1 METGRLG
8 TIPQGQGDKGTGM
21 DAMGATFEG
30 GMVGYRI
37 PMARPRWTFILL
49 GINVA
54 VFLAMTVFGALN
66 GLGLGGSQDT
76 RVLVTFGAMQNQLI
90 ALGDYYRLLT
100 SMFLHIGPI
109 HLAFNS
115 YALYILGQDVE
126 RLYGSGRFLVI
137 YLLSGL
143 GGSLASFVLGGVGV
157 SAGASGAIFGL
168 IGASI
173 AYFYLHRQ
181 TFGQRGQAQLRSLLM
196 LAGINLVFGF
206 TIPGINN
213 LAHMGG
219 LVFGLALGWILAP
232 KYQAPSIFTPTAAGA
247 LTLEDSTTIGRRL
260 PQLLAVSVILG
271 VLALVGTMR
280 WGG

>member
-1 METGRLG
+1 MDTGR
-8 TIPQGQGDKGTGM
+8 QVDKGIGM
-21 DAMGATFEG
+21 DAAGATFEG

-49 GINVA
+49 GINIA
-54 VFLAMTVFGALN
+54 VFIAMTVFGALN
-66 GLGLGGSQDT
+66 GLGLNGSQDF
-76 RVLVTFGAMQNQLI
+76 RVLLTFGAMQNELI
-90 ALGDYYRLLT
+90 AQGDYHRLLT
-100 SMFLHIGPI
+100 SMFLHIGLI

-115 YALYILGQDVE
+115 YALFIVGQDVE
-126 RLYGSGRFLVI
+126 RLYGSARFLLI
-137 YLLSGL
+137 YFLSGL
-143 GGSLASFVLGGVGV
+143 GGSLASFVFGAGGI

-232 KYQAPSIFTPTAAGA
+232 KYQAPSVFTPRADGA

-260 PQLLAVSVILG
+260 PMLLAVTVILG

>member
-1 METGRLG
+1 METGK
-8 TIPQGQGDKGTGM
+8 QGNKETRGEAGM
-21 DAMGATFEG
+21 AEAPYLPAGAP
-30 GMVGYRI
+30 VGFRI

-49 GINVA
+49 GINIA
-54 VFLAMTVFGALN
+54 VFVAMTVFGALN
-66 GLGLGGSQDT
+66 GLGLNGSQDF
-76 RVLVTFGAMQNQLI
+76 RVLLIFGAMQNEMI
-90 ALGDYYRLLT
+90 AQGDYHRLLT
-100 SMFLHIGPI
+100 SMFLHIGLI

-115 YALYILGQDVE
+115 YALFIVGQDVE
-126 RLYGSGRFLVI
+126 RLYGSSRFLLI
-137 YLLSGL
+137 YFLSGL
-143 GGSLASFVLGGVGV
+143 GGSLASFVLGAGGI

-173 AYFYLHRQ
+173 AYFYLHRA
-181 TFGQRGQAQLRSLLM
+181 TFGPRGQAQLRSLLM
-196 LAGINLVFGF
+196 LAGINLLLGF

-219 LVFGLALGWILAP
+219 LVFGALLGWLLAP
-232 KYQAPSIFTPTAAGA
+232 KYRAPSVFMPAPDGA

-260 PQLLAVSVILG
+260 PHLLAVTVILG

>member
-1 METGRLG
+1 
-8 TIPQGQGDKGTGM
+8 M
-21 DAMGATFEG
+21 DAARAVFEG

-37 PMARPRWTFILL
+37 PMARPRWTYVLL
-49 GINVA
+49 GVNVA

-66 GLGLGGSQDT
+66 GLGLNGSQDF
-76 RVLVTFGAMQNQLI
+76 RVLVIFGAMQNQLI
-90 ALGDYYRLLT
+90 AQGEFYRLLT
-100 SMFLHIGPI
+100 SMFLHIGLI

-115 YALYILGQDVE
+115 YALFILGQDVE
-126 RLYGSGRFLVI
+126 RLYGSARFLLI
-137 YLLSGL
+137 YFLSGL
-143 GGSLASFVLGGVGV
+143 GGSLASFVLGAGGI

-168 IGASI
+168 IGTEI
-173 AYFYLHRQ
+173 AFFYLHRQ

-219 LVFGLALGWILAP
+219 LLFGLALGWILAP
-232 KYQAPSIFTPTAAGA
+232 KYQAPSVFRPPADGA

-260 PQLLAVSVILG
+260 PMLLAVTVIMG
-271 VLALVGTMR
+271 VLLLVGTIR
-280 WGG
+280 WSG

>member
-1 METGRLG
+1 
-8 TIPQGQGDKGTGM
+8 M
-21 DAMGATFEG
+21 DAARTVFEG

-37 PMARPRWTFILL
+37 PMARPRWTYVLL
-49 GINVA
+49 GVNVA

-66 GLGLGGSQDT
+66 GLGLNGSQDS
-76 RVLVTFGAMQNQLI
+76 RVLVIFGAMQNQLI
-90 ALGDYYRLLT
+90 AQGDFYRLLT
-100 SMFLHIGPI
+100 SMFLHIGLI
-109 HLAFNS
+109 HLLFNS
-115 YALYILGQDVE
+115 YALFILGQDVE
-126 RLYGSGRFLVI
+126 RLYGSARFLLI
-137 YLLSGL
+137 YFLSGL
-143 GGSLASFVLGGVGV
+143 GGSLASFVLGAGGI

-168 IGASI
+168 IGTEI

-219 LVFGLALGWILAP
+219 LVFGAMLGWILAP
-232 KYQAPSIFTPTAAGA
+232 KYQAPSVFKPTADGA
-247 LTLEDSTTIGRRL
+247 LALEDSTTIGRRL
-260 PQLLAVSVILG
+260 PMLLAVTVIMG
-271 VLALVGTMR
+271 VLLLVGTMR

>member
-1 METGRLG
+1 MT
-8 TIPQGQGDKGTGM
+8 D
-21 DAMGATFEG
+21 G
-30 GMVGYRI
+30 GLVGYRI

-49 GINVA
+49 GVNVV

-66 GLGLGGSQDT
+66 GLGLNGSQDF
-76 RVLVTFGAMQNQLI
+76 RVLLIFGAMQNQLI
-90 ALGDYYRLLT
+90 AQGEYFRLLT
-100 SMFLHIGPI
+100 SMFLHIGLI

-115 YALYILGQDVE
+115 YALFILGQDVE
-126 RLYGSGRFLVI
+126 RLYGAARFLLI
-137 YLLSGL
+137 YFLSGL
-143 GGSLASFVLGGVGV
+143 GGSLASFALGASGI

-168 IGASI
+168 IGTEI
-173 AYFYLHRQ
+173 AYFTLHRA

-196 LAGINLVFGF
+196 LAGINLFLGF

-219 LVFGLALGWILAP
+219 LVFGALLGWLLAP
-232 KYQAPSIFTPTAAGA
+232 KYQAPSVFIPTADGA

-260 PQLLAVSVILG
+260 PQLLAVTVIMG
-271 VLALVGTMR
+271 VLVLAGMMR